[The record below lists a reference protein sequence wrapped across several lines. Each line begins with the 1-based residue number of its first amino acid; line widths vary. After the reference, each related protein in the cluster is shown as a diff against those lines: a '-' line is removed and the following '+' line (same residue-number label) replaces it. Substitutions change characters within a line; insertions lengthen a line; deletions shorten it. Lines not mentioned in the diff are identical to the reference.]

1 MVEHRY
7 GGLWTEIKTEAV
19 EYYLKCF
26 TAALSK
32 VPSFRLWYI
41 DAFAGTGTRTADR
54 ETGGLL
60 DGKPIEIVTETLDGS
75 AKRALNVVPP
85 FNHFRFIEQDSE
97 RCAALES
104 LKSSYPH
111 ADIEVI
117 PGDANAI
124 LRDLCGAPPWS
135 TGAKSTSR
143 GVVFLDPYALQ
154 VEWATL
160 EALAATEL
168 LDVWYLFPLRD
179 VVRQLAIDYKGIGP
193 KERRLDLVLPPTWRD
208 LYDVQPAPADLFD
221 VDLEPAAKRVPSK
234 SQIEQWFKSELD
246 NRFAYVSEPLPI
258 LTAPGRQAFSLFLCV
273 STRASP
279 PIGWQSSSSATS

>member
-85 FNHFRFIEQDSE
+85 LHR
-97 RCAALES
+97 A
-104 LKSSYPH
+104 
-111 ADIEVI
+111 
-117 PGDANAI
+117 G
-124 LRDLCGAPPWS
+124 LR
-135 TGAKSTSR
+135 TM
-143 GVVFLDPYALQ
+143 
-154 VEWATL
+154 
-160 EALAATEL
+160 
-168 LDVWYLFPLRD
+168 
-179 VVRQLAIDYKGIGP
+179 
-193 KERRLDLVLPPTWRD
+193 RRAR
-208 LYDVQPAPADLFD
+208 
-221 VDLEPAAKRVPSK
+221 EP
-234 SQIEQWFKSELD
+234 
-246 NRFAYVSEPLPI
+246 
-258 LTAPGRQAFSLFLCV
+258 
-273 STRASP
+273 
-279 PIGWQSSSSATS
+279 